1 MKYWKKKMGEGDSN
15 LSVSE
20 VFPPEHEEEIRS
32 TKILKACINSLYRSQ
47 GLKDYNLQNH
57 LDEDFKQQ
65 MDALSG
71 FMSKCT
77 DSEEVSLS
85 NFRV

>member
-1 MKYWKKKMGEGDSN
+1 MGDSNSN

-20 VFPPEHEEEIRS
+20 EFPPEHEEEIKI

-47 GLKDYNLQNH
+47 GLKDYNIQNH

-71 FMSKCT
+71 FMSKSF
-77 DSEEVSLS
+77 DLEI
-85 NFRV
+85 

>member
-1 MKYWKKKMGEGDSN
+1 MKHWKKKMGDSNSN

-20 VFPPEHEEEIRS
+20 EFPPEHEEEIKI

-47 GLKDYNLQNH
+47 GLKDYNIQNH

-71 FMSKCT
+71 FMSKSF
-77 DSEEVSLS
+77 DLEI
-85 NFRV
+85 